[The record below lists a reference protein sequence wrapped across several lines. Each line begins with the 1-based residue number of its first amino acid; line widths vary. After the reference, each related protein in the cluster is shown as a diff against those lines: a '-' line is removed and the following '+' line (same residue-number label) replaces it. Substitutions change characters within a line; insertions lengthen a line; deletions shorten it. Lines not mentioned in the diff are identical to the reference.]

1 MPTPPRI
8 LVLSASVGTGHVRA
22 AQAVEKALKHE
33 FPAAVVKHVDVL
45 TLTNAAFRRIYGQGY
60 LDMAQHAP
68 HITGFIYDLL
78 DSPRRTN
85 TDAMRKLL
93 QRANVGKIIDLLTSE
108 PWDLFVNTHFLPQ
121 ELIATLRKQ
130 KKLSTPQITVTT
142 DFDTHRMWVNE
153 PCDGYTTAVT
163 EGARYLEFFGV
174 EPSRVRVTGIPIDP
188 IFSQKRSREECL
200 AKHGLLDD
208 GRPVVL
214 QLAGGFG
221 VGPIAEIYEQILA
234 VELPIQVVAVA
245 GRNEKARKQLE
256 GIAVPKR
263 HRSKV
268 TGFTTEIDELMCA
281 ADIVISK
288 PGGLTTSETLARGCA
303 MGIVNP
309 FPGQEIR
316 NSDYLLEMG
325 AAIKINNIPTLR
337 HKLGDLLGDERR
349 LKRMQQAALS
359 IARPRA
365 AFDVANWARDFL

>member
-1 MPTPPRI
+1 MPSSPRI

-22 AQAVEKALKHE
+22 AQAVEKALRVE
-33 FPAAVVKHVDVL
+33 MPNATVKHVDVL

-78 DSPRRTN
+78 DKPRTTN

-93 QRANVGKIIDLLTSE
+93 QRANVGKIIDLITSE
-108 PWDLFVNTHFLPQ
+108 PWDLFVNTHFMPA
-121 ELIATLRKQ
+121 ELIATLRKK
-130 KKLSTPQITVTT
+130 KKLTTKQITVTT
-142 DFDTHRMWVNE
+142 DFDAHRMWVNE
-153 PCDGYTTAVT
+153 PCDGYTTAVS
-163 EGARYLEFFGV
+163 EAARYLEFFGV
-174 EPSRVRVTGIPIDP
+174 DASRIRVTGIPIDP
-188 IFSQKRSREECL
+188 VFATKPDRAQCFE
-200 AKHGLLDD
+200 KHGLADD

-234 VELPIQVVAVA
+234 IEQPIQVVAVA
-245 GRNEKARKQLE
+245 GRNEKAKKQLE
-256 GIAVPKR
+256 GISVPKR

-268 TGFTTEIDELMCA
+268 TGFTTDIDELMCA
-281 ADIVISK
+281 ADVVISK

-303 MGIVNP
+303 MAIANP

-325 AAIKINNIPTLR
+325 AAIKINNVPTLR
-337 HKLGDLLGDERR
+337 YKLGELLADEKR
-349 LKRMQQAALS
+349 LKRMQQNATA
-359 IARPRA
+359 IGRPRA
-365 AFDVANWARDFL
+365 AFDVAAWAREFV